1 MEANPAGIY
10 FTPKVVNPF
19 VRNRFS
25 KPNMTMVNHSL
36 RRGQVV
42 FLKRKKRR
50 NRNPASS
57 NLMADNCSAGM
68 AATPCREAT
77 QVVPHK
83 KLTAPSAMKGF
94 ILFGGILEEVE
105 GFSFRFNV

>member
-1 MEANPAGIY
+1 
-10 FTPKVVNPF
+10 
-19 VRNRFS
+19 
-25 KPNMTMVNHSL
+25 
-36 RRGQVV
+36 
-42 FLKRKKRR
+42 
-50 NRNPASS
+50 
-57 NLMADNCSAGM
+57 MADNCSAGM